1 MSVFGIG
8 KVGVVWNGDAL
19 GVARLFSWGERPR
32 RGLRAYGITIGMV
45 FIGIM
50 VARKEHGR

>member
-19 GVARLFSWGERPR
+19 GIARLFSWGERPR

-50 VARKEHGR
+50 VARKS